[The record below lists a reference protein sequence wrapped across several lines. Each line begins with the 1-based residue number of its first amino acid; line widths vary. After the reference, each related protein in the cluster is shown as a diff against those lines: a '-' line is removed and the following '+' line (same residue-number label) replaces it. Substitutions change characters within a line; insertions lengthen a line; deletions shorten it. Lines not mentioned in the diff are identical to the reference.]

1 MRKILTQIIAVL
13 LIITTVSSFSSCAVI
28 EWLFQEEK
36 KESGAPIAF
45 ADPDYGQI
53 ESVDLTDDS
62 SAFVGQVSPSDENE
76 ETSRFEKVT
85 DYAVLINKW
94 DCYYALGNCCDSKY
108 TDENLGGYNEDYYGY
123 GNYRIS
129 CCSNFAEVKQHAY
142 HYMDESLFEAWD
154 GVQYFKY
161 RGNFYFSVPAYGPP
175 FHDVNK
181 IEILDDSDP
190 SEVTIKAFIYEPG
203 EKIGYTVFTVDT
215 TGSYKIIDVENTY
228 YYD

>member
-13 LIITTVSSFSSCAVI
+13 LVITTVSSFSSCAVV

-76 ETSRFEKVT
+76 ENSRFKKVT

-142 HYMDESLFEAWD
+142 HYMDEALFEAWD

-161 RGNFYFSVPAYGPP
+161 KGNFYFSVPAYGPP

-190 SEVTIKAFIYEPG
+190 SEVTIKAFIYEAG

-228 YYD
+228 Y

>member
-1 MRKILTQIIAVL
+1 MQKIIKRLIAVL
-13 LIITTVSSFSSCAVI
+13 LVIAMAASCSSCKI
-28 EWLFQEEK
+28 IDTLLFDENP
-36 KESGAPIAF
+36 KEPVGGIHF
-45 ADPDYGQI
+45 ANPDFVEAEDDGSDGDSDP
-53 ESVDLTDDS
+53 
-62 SAFVGQVSPSDENE
+62 FVGQVSPSSENE
-76 ETSRFEKVT
+76 ENSRFKKVT

-129 CCSNFAEVKQHAY
+129 CCANFAEVKQHAY

-161 RGNFYFSVPAYGPP
+161 KGNFYFSVPAYGPP
-175 FHDVNK
+175 LHDVNK

-190 SEVTIKAFIYEPG
+190 SEVTIKAFIYEAG

-228 YYD
+228 Y

>member
-13 LIITTVSSFSSCAVI
+13 LVITTVSSFSSCAVV

-228 YYD
+228 Y

>member
-13 LIITTVSSFSSCAVI
+13 LIITTVSSFSSCAVV

-228 YYD
+228 Y

>member
-13 LIITTVSSFSSCAVI
+13 LVIATVASFSSCAVI

-62 SAFVGQVSPSDENE
+62 SAFVGQVSPSSENE
-76 ETSRFEKVT
+76 ENSRFKKVT

-161 RGNFYFSVPAYGPP
+161 KGNFYFSVPAYGPP

-190 SEVTIKAFIYEPG
+190 SEVTIKAFIYEAG

-215 TGSYKIIDVENTY
+215 TGSYKIIDIENTY
-228 YYD
+228 Y

>member
-228 YYD
+228 Y

>member
-13 LIITTVSSFSSCAVI
+13 LIITTVSSFSSCAVV

-161 RGNFYFSVPAYGPP
+161 KGNFYFSVPAYGPP

-190 SEVTIKAFIYEPG
+190 SEVTIKAFIYEAG

-215 TGSYKIIDVENTY
+215 TGSYKIIDIENTY
-228 YYD
+228 Y

>member
-13 LIITTVSSFSSCAVI
+13 LVITTVSSFSSCAVV

-45 ADPDYGQI
+45 ADPDYGQV
-53 ESVDLTDDS
+53 ESIDLTDDS

-76 ETSRFEKVT
+76 ETSRFEKVS

-161 RGNFYFSVPAYGPP
+161 KGNFYFSVPAYGPP

-228 YYD
+228 Y

>member
-76 ETSRFEKVT
+76 ETSRFKKVT
-85 DYAVLINKW
+85 DYAVLIEKW

-228 YYD
+228 Y

>member
-13 LIITTVSSFSSCAVI
+13 LVITTVSSFSSCAVI
-28 EWLFQEEK
+28 EWLFQKEK

-45 ADPDYGQI
+45 ADPDYGQV
-53 ESVDLTDDS
+53 ESIDLTDDS
-62 SAFVGQVSPSDENE
+62 SAFVGQVSPSSENE
-76 ETSRFEKVT
+76 ENSRFKKVT

-161 RGNFYFSVPAYGPP
+161 KGNFYFSVPAYGPP

-190 SEVTIKAFIYEPG
+190 SEVTIKAFIYEAG

-215 TGSYKIIDVENTY
+215 TGSYKIIDIENTY
-228 YYD
+228 Y

>member
-13 LIITTVSSFSSCAVI
+13 LVIATVASFSSCAVI

-45 ADPDYGQI
+45 ADPDYGQV
-53 ESVDLTDDS
+53 ESIDLTDDS
-62 SAFVGQVSPSDENE
+62 SAFVGQVSPSSENE
-76 ETSRFEKVT
+76 ENSRFKKVT

-161 RGNFYFSVPAYGPP
+161 KGNFYFSVPAYGPP

-190 SEVTIKAFIYEPG
+190 SEVTIKAFIYEAG

-215 TGSYKIIDVENTY
+215 TGSYKIIDIENTY
-228 YYD
+228 Y

>member
-13 LIITTVSSFSSCAVI
+13 LVITTVSSFSSCAVI

-45 ADPDYGQI
+45 ADPDYGQV

-76 ETSRFEKVT
+76 ETSRFEKVS

-108 TDENLGGYNEDYYGY
+108 TDEYVGGYNDDYLGY
-123 GNYRIS
+123 ANYRIS

-228 YYD
+228 Y

>member
-13 LIITTVSSFSSCAVI
+13 LVITTVSSFSSCAVV

-62 SAFVGQVSPSDENE
+62 SAFVGQVSPSSENE
-76 ETSRFEKVT
+76 ENSRFKKVS
-85 DYAVLINKW
+85 DYAVLIKKW
-94 DCYYALGNCCDSKY
+94 DMFYGFGNCCDSKH
-108 TDENLGGYNEDYYGY
+108 TDEYVGGYNDDYLGY
-123 GNYRIS
+123 ANYRIT
-129 CCSNFAEVKQHAY
+129 CCSSYAEVKQHAY
-142 HYMDESLFEAWD
+142 HYMAEDLYEEWD
-154 GVQYFKY
+154 CIEYFKY
-161 RGNFYFSVPAYGPP
+161 KGNLYFCVPAYGPSY
-175 FHDVNK
+175 HDVNK
-181 IEILDDSDP
+181 IEVLDDSNP
-190 SEVTIKAFIYEPG
+190 SAVKIKAYEYDIDV
-203 EKIGYTVFTVDT
+203 KIGYTVFTVDT

>member
-13 LIITTVSSFSSCAVI
+13 LVITTVSSFSSCAVI

-45 ADPDYGQI
+45 ADPDYGQV

-228 YYD
+228 Y

>member
-85 DYAVLINKW
+85 DYAVLIEKW

-228 YYD
+228 Y